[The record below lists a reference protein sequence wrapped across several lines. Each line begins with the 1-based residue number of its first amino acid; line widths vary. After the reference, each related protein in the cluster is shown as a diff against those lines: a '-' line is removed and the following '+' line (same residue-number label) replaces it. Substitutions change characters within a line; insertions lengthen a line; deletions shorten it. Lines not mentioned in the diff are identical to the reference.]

1 MDKQP
6 TRGRVKKA
14 DLLPD
19 SIRKPLLEMLREKRF
34 TQVQV
39 REEINRLIEEA
50 GLPDVMKLSRGAVW
64 RLASENEEV
73 ARDLRDLR
81 EQTKAMVAELGDKP
95 TGDTT
100 TLILEM
106 TRSLLFRKLR
116 AARRDLEDDGEID
129 IGLLK
134 NIMLAVQR
142 LESAA
147 ERSMKREKEIRAAF
161 AEEMAKAVTEELHGV
176 DGMSEKLEAQI
187 ADILLGKA

>member
-50 GLPDVMKLSRGAVW
+50 GLPDEMKLSRGAVW

-147 ERSMKREKEIRAAF
+147 ERSMKREKEIRAAY
-161 AEEMAKAVTEELHGV
+161 AEEAANAVTEELRGT
-176 DGMSEKLEAQI
+176 DGMSEELEASI
-187 ADILLGKA
+187 RRILLGKA

>member
-1 MDKQP
+1 MDKP
-6 TRGRVKKA
+6 TRGRVKKT

-50 GLPDVMKLSRGAVW
+50 GLPDEMKLSRGAVW

-116 AARRDLEDDGEID
+116 AARRDLEDDGKID
-129 IGLLK
+129 IDLLK

-161 AEEMAKAVTEELHGV
+161 AEEMANAVSDELRGT
-176 DGMSEKLEAQI
+176 DGMSEQLEARI
-187 ADILLGKA
+187 KGVLLGKA

>member
-1 MDKQP
+1 MDKP

-50 GLPDVMKLSRGAVW
+50 GLPDEMKLSRGAVW

>member
-1 MDKQP
+1 MDKP

-34 TQVQV
+34 TQVQI

-50 GLPDVMKLSRGAVW
+50 GLPDEMKLSRGAVW

-116 AARRDLEDDGEID
+116 AARRDLEDDGKID
-129 IGLLK
+129 IDLLK

-142 LESAA
+142 LEGAA

-161 AEEMAKAVTEELHGV
+161 AEEMANAVSDELRGT
-176 DGMSEKLEAQI
+176 DGMSEQLEARI
-187 ADILLGKA
+187 KGVLLGKA

>member
-50 GLPDVMKLSRGAVW
+50 GLPDEMKLSRGAVW

-100 TLILEM
+100 ALILEM

-116 AARRDLEDDGEID
+116 AARRDLEDDSEID

-134 NIMLAVQR
+134 NTMLAIER

-147 ERSMKREKEIRAAF
+147 ERSMKREKEIESAF
-161 AEEMAKAVTEELHGV
+161 AEKMANTITEELRGS
-176 DGMSEKLEAQI
+176 DGMSEELEASI
-187 ADILLGKA
+187 RRILLGKA

>member
-1 MDKQP
+1 MDKP

-50 GLPDVMKLSRGAVW
+50 GLPDEMKLSRGAVW

-116 AARRDLEDDGEID
+116 ATRRDLEDDGEID

-147 ERSMKREKEIRAAF
+147 ERSMKREKEIRAAY
-161 AEEMAKAVTEELHGV
+161 AEEAANAVTEELRGT
-176 DGMSEKLEAQI
+176 DGMSEELEASI
-187 ADILLGKA
+187 RRILLGKA

>member
-1 MDKQP
+1 MGKQP

-50 GLPDVMKLSRGAVW
+50 GLPDEMKLSRGAVW

-147 ERSMKREKEIRAAF
+147 ERSMKREKEIESAF
-161 AEEMAKAVTEELHGV
+161 AEKMANAVTEELRGT
-176 DGMSEKLEAQI
+176 DGMSEELEASI
-187 ADILLGKA
+187 RRILLGKA

>member
-1 MDKQP
+1 MDKP

-50 GLPDVMKLSRGAVW
+50 GLPDEMKLSRGAVW

-161 AEEMAKAVTEELHGV
+161 AEEMAKVVTEELHGV

>member
-1 MDKQP
+1 MDKP

-50 GLPDVMKLSRGAVW
+50 GLPDEMKLSRGAVW

-116 AARRDLEDDGEID
+116 AARRDLEDDGKID
-129 IGLLK
+129 IDLLK

-142 LESAA
+142 LEGAA

-161 AEEMAKAVTEELHGV
+161 AEEMASAVTDELRGT
-176 DGMSEKLEAQI
+176 DGMSEQLEARI
-187 ADILLGKA
+187 KGVLLGKA

>member
-50 GLPDVMKLSRGAVW
+50 GLPDEMKLSRGAVW

-147 ERSMKREKEIRAAF
+147 ERSMKREKEIRAAY
-161 AEEMAKAVTEELHGV
+161 AEEAANAVTEELRGTG
-176 DGMSEKLEAQI
+176 GMSEELEASI
-187 ADILLGKA
+187 RRILLGKA

>member
-1 MDKQP
+1 MDKP

-50 GLPDVMKLSRGAVW
+50 GLPDEMKLSRGAVW

-116 AARRDLEDDGEID
+116 AARRDQEDDGEID

-161 AEEMAKAVTEELHGV
+161 AEEMASAVTEELRGT
-176 DGMSEKLEAQI
+176 DGMSEQLEA
-187 ADILLGKA
+187 

>member
-39 REEINRLIEEA
+39 REEINRLIEET
-50 GLPDVMKLSRGAVW
+50 GLPDEMKLSRGAVW

-161 AEEMAKAVTEELHGV
+161 AEEMASAVTDELRGT
-176 DGMSEKLEAQI
+176 DGMSEQLEARI
-187 ADILLGKA
+187 RDVLLGKA

>member
-50 GLPDVMKLSRGAVW
+50 GLPDEMKLSRGAVW

-95 TGDTT
+95 TSDTT

-161 AEEMAKAVTEELHGV
+161 AEEMASAVTDELRGT
-176 DGMSEKLEAQI
+176 DGMSEQLEARI
-187 ADILLGKA
+187 RDVLLGKA

>member
-1 MDKQP
+1 MDKP

-50 GLPDVMKLSRGAVW
+50 GLPDEMKLSRGAVW

-161 AEEMAKAVTEELHGV
+161 AEEMASAVTDELRGT
-176 DGMSEKLEAQI
+176 DGMSEELETRI
-187 ADILLGKA
+187 RGVLMGKA

>member
-1 MDKQP
+1 MDKP

-34 TQVQV
+34 TQVQI

-50 GLPDVMKLSRGAVW
+50 GLPDEMKLSRGAVW

-116 AARRDLEDDGEID
+116 AARRDLEDDGKID

-161 AEEMAKAVTEELHGV
+161 AEEMASAVTDELRGT
-176 DGMSEKLEAQI
+176 DGMSEELEARI
-187 ADILLGKA
+187 RGVLMGKA

>member
-50 GLPDVMKLSRGAVW
+50 GLPDEMKLSRGAVW

-147 ERSMKREKEIRAAF
+147 ERSMKREKEIESAF
-161 AEEMAKAVTEELHGV
+161 AEKMANTITDELRGT
-176 DGMSEKLEAQI
+176 DGMSEELEASI
-187 ADILLGKA
+187 RRILLGKA

>member
-1 MDKQP
+1 MDKP
-6 TRGRVKKA
+6 TRGRVKKT

-50 GLPDVMKLSRGAVW
+50 GLPDEMKLSRGAVW

>member
-1 MDKQP
+1 MDKP

-50 GLPDVMKLSRGAVW
+50 GLPDEMKLSRGAVW

-81 EQTKAMVAELGDKP
+81 EQTKAMVVELGDKP

-147 ERSMKREKEIRAAF
+147 ERSMKREKEIRAAY
-161 AEEMAKAVTEELHGV
+161 AEEAANAVTEELRGT
-176 DGMSEKLEAQI
+176 DGMSEQLEARI
-187 ADILLGKA
+187 KGVLLGKA

>member
-1 MDKQP
+1 MDKP

-34 TQVQV
+34 TQVQI

-50 GLPDVMKLSRGAVW
+50 GLPDEMKLSRGAVW

-106 TRSLLFRKLR
+106 TRSMLFRKLR

-161 AEEMAKAVTEELHGV
+161 AEEMASAVTDELRGS
-176 DGMSEKLEAQI
+176 DGMSEELEASI
-187 ADILLGKA
+187 RRILLGKA

>member
-1 MDKQP
+1 MDKL
-6 TRGRVKKA
+6 TRGRVKKV

-50 GLPDVMKLSRGAVW
+50 GLPDEMKLSRGAVW

-147 ERSMKREKEIRAAF
+147 ERSMKREKEIRAAY
-161 AEEMAKAVTEELHGV
+161 AEEAANAVTEELRGT
-176 DGMSEKLEAQI
+176 DGMSEELEASI
-187 ADILLGKA
+187 RHILLGKA

>member
-50 GLPDVMKLSRGAVW
+50 GLPDEMKLSRGAVW

-81 EQTKAMVAELGDKP
+81 EQTKAMVTELGDKP

>member
-50 GLPDVMKLSRGAVW
+50 GLPDEMKLSRGAVW

-161 AEEMAKAVTEELHGV
+161 AEEMASAVTDELRGT
-176 DGMSEKLEAQI
+176 DGMSEELEASI
-187 ADILLGKA
+187 RRILLGKA

>member
-1 MDKQP
+1 MDKP

-50 GLPDVMKLSRGAVW
+50 GLPDEMKLSRGAVW

-100 TLILEM
+100 ALILEM

-116 AARRDLEDDGEID
+116 AARRDLEDDSEID

-134 NIMLAVQR
+134 NTMLAIQR

-147 ERSMKREKEIRAAF
+147 ERSMKREKEIRAAY
-161 AEEMAKAVTEELHGV
+161 AEEAANAVTEELRGT
-176 DGMSEKLEAQI
+176 DGMSEELEASI
-187 ADILLGKA
+187 RRILLGKA

>member
-1 MDKQP
+1 MDKP
-6 TRGRVKKA
+6 TRGRVKKV

-19 SIRKPLLEMLREKRF
+19 SIRKPLLEMLREKRM
-34 TQVQV
+34 TQVQI
-39 REEINRLIEEA
+39 REEINRLILEA
-50 GLPDVMKLSRGAVW
+50 GLPDEMKLSRGAVW

-161 AEEMAKAVTEELHGV
+161 AEEMASAITDELRGT
-176 DGMSEKLEAQI
+176 DGMSEELEARI
-187 ADILLGKA
+187 RDVLLGKA

>member
-1 MDKQP
+1 MDKS
-6 TRGRVKKA
+6 TRGRVKKV

-19 SIRKPLLEMLREKRF
+19 SIRKPLLEMLREKRL

-50 GLPDVMKLSRGAVW
+50 GLPDEMKLSRGAVW

-100 TLILEM
+100 ALILEM

-134 NIMLAVQR
+134 NTMLAIQR

-147 ERSMKREKEIRAAF
+147 ERSMKREKEIQVAF
-161 AEEMAKAVTEELHGV
+161 AEKMADAVTKELRGT
-176 DGMSEKLEAQI
+176 DGMSEQLEARI
-187 ADILLGKA
+187 RGVLMGNA

>member
-1 MDKQP
+1 MDKP

-50 GLPDVMKLSRGAVW
+50 GLPDEMKLSRGAVW

-161 AEEMAKAVTEELHGV
+161 AEEMASAVTDELRGT
-176 DGMSEKLEAQI
+176 DGMSEQLEARI
-187 ADILLGKA
+187 KGVLLGKA

>member
-1 MDKQP
+1 MDKP

-50 GLPDVMKLSRGAVW
+50 GLPDEMKLSRGAVW

-147 ERSMKREKEIRAAF
+147 ERSMKREKEIRAAY
-161 AEEMAKAVTEELHGV
+161 AEEAVNAVTEELRGT
-176 DGMSEKLEAQI
+176 DGMSEELEASI
-187 ADILLGKA
+187 RRILLGKA

>member
-19 SIRKPLLEMLREKRF
+19 SIRKPLLEMLREKRL

-50 GLPDVMKLSRGAVW
+50 GLPDEMKLSRGAVW

-161 AEEMAKAVTEELHGV
+161 AEEMAKAVTEELHGM

>member
-1 MDKQP
+1 MDKP

-50 GLPDVMKLSRGAVW
+50 GLPDEMKLSRGAVW

-161 AEEMAKAVTEELHGV
+161 AEEMASAVTDELRGM
-176 DGMSEKLEAQI
+176 DGMSEQLEARI
-187 ADILLGKA
+187 RGVLMGKA

>member
-19 SIRKPLLEMLREKRF
+19 SIRKPLLEMLREKRL

-50 GLPDVMKLSRGAVW
+50 GLPDEMKLSRGAVW

-100 TLILEM
+100 ALILEM

-116 AARRDLEDDGEID
+116 AARRNLEDDSEID

-134 NIMLAVQR
+134 NTMLAIQR

-147 ERSMKREKEIRAAF
+147 ERSMKREKEIESAF
-161 AEEMAKAVTEELHGV
+161 AEKMANTITEELRGT
-176 DGMSEKLEAQI
+176 DGMSEELEASI
-187 ADILLGKA
+187 RRILLGKA

>member
-1 MDKQP
+1 MDKP
-6 TRGRVKKA
+6 TRGRVKKV

-50 GLPDVMKLSRGAVW
+50 GLPDEMKLSRGAVW